1 MFWNCS
7 GDGSRRG
14 ACCFGSG
21 AASFRRAPFALSKCT
36 FSCSSFLP
44 LASPIFFSILESS
57 PPTHSDSHFSSLH
70 RMYFSCSSSLPFA
83 SPSIFP
89 IPSVCRALKGGGGTA
104 LPPPSTLK
112 VRHHRGFSTLLLSSA
127 TKLPLRIYTCNK
139 NCESYDHDHRSSK
152 I

>member
-1 MFWNCS
+1 MLFWFWRRKLS
-7 GDGSRRG
+7 SRPVR
-14 ACCFGSG
+14 
-21 AASFRRAPFALSKCT
+21 T
-36 FSCSSFLP
+36 FQVYFLLLLLPP

-112 VRHHRGFSTLLLSSA
+112 VRQHRGFSTLLLSSA

>member
-1 MFWNCS
+1 MLFWFW
-7 GDGSRRG
+7 RPVR
-14 ACCFGSG
+14 
-21 AASFRRAPFALSKCT
+21 T
-36 FSCSSFLP
+36 FQVYFLLLLLPP

-57 PPTHSDSHFSSLH
+57 PPTHSDLHFSSLH

-89 IPSVCRALKGGGGTA
+89 IPSVWRALKGGGGTA